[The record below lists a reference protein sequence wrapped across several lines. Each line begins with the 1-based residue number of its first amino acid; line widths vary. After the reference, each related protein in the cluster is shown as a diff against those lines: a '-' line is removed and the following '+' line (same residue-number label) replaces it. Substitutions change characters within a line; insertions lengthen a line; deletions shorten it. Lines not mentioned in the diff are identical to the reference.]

1 MLQFLL
7 MSSFYTFFLFH
18 LVSSFQGGCELAYMV
33 PYSNGPSWFYS
44 LRQLIFVKLM
54 QWAGAVWGGESSCWA
69 GGGEVEEQPEG
80 GHQGAGPSS
89 QQLWQVQRG
98 PGPRGCLQVRSHSHG
113 SYLRRD
119 PLLKNKHILDWS
131 HCVCLLTFVQ
141 EWAGELWILLL

>member
-1 MLQFLL
+1 MPNYGFMRQEMFTAEQLL
-7 MSSFYTFFLFH
+7 ILSVSHWYRLFKSIVYGLCPLKLYYYSSSYLGCR
-18 LVSSFQGGCELAYMV
+18 GGVC
-33 PYSNGPSWFYS
+33 W
-44 LRQLIFVKLM
+44 R
-54 QWAGAVWGGESSCWA
+54 GGEA
-69 GGGEVEEQPEG
+69 EEQPEG

-131 HCVCLLTFVQ
+131 HCVCLLNIRSGMGRRTVD
-141 EWAGELWILLL
+141 LIVVKIK